1 MLATSSAST
10 STLAGEQYSQLP
22 TPPGL
27 LTRVV
32 HDGRCRV
39 SVSTSKGG
47 RLVHDVPP
55 DQLRPCES
63 DEEAQTELLAHALF
77 ERNGEN
83 PISPSRA
90 REIALQ
96 VACLLATG
104 SDPNGNVELE
114 NGDPVSMLFVAT
126 KCRKPDVKLVF
137 LLLAAGAD
145 PHASSPR
152 PYGWSLAKALTSRE
166 LDASFHE
173 DLLTFL
179 TTDCDTLLE
188 DFRKLEECPD
198 NEIDVSDIASFFRNL
213 RKEDLLHAA
222 AALCDLESLCQL
234 LYCPSVEFDPDREIK
249 LNGALVSPLSLAYY
263 SRDPDS
269 DLCVYSLLA
278 ARADPHIPSMERKL
292 GDGFWTLARAV
303 GNDEQADMLQKL
315 KLIALRIPTIVHPK
329 AAAEWIWSRI
339 SCVGVTTAV
348 VESMLEYLMPYMY
361 LHELVR
367 EVLTERAESPEDE
380 ETFVELYWQLAEQLL
395 CASAHFSDDK
405 AVELLL
411 RQGTEVDSHD
421 DSKRSAAPTHC
432 QSLARFLTRPDR
444 PAQVCTVVRRP
455 PRQRAACT
463 EAARRWRQVQPSR

>member
-1 MLATSSAST
+1 M
-10 STLAGEQYSQLP
+10 
-22 TPPGL
+22 
-27 LTRVV
+27 R
-32 HDGRCRV
+32 
-39 SVSTSKGG
+39 
-47 RLVHDVPP
+47 
-55 DQLRPCES
+55 
-63 DEEAQTELLAHALF
+63 
-77 ERNGEN
+77 
-83 PISPSRA
+83 
-90 REIALQ
+90 
-96 VACLLATG
+96 
-104 SDPNGNVELE
+104 
-114 NGDPVSMLFVAT
+114 SMF
-126 KCRKPDVKLVF
+126 
-137 LLLAAGAD
+137 
-145 PHASSPR
+145 
-152 PYGWSLAKALTSRE
+152 LTSR
-166 LDASFHE
+166 ASFG
-173 DLLTFL
+173 TCARRIFY
-179 TTDCDTLLE
+179 TPPQRCAIW
-188 DFRKLEECPD
+188 R
-198 NEIDVSDIASFFRNL
+198 VSASCF
-213 RKEDLLHAA
+213 
-222 AALCDLESLCQL
+222 
-234 LYCPSVEFDPDREIK
+234 I
-249 LNGALVSPLSLAYY
+249 ALVSSSIRIGRSSSTEPWSPLSLAYY

-455 PRQRAACT
+455 PWQRAACT
-463 EAARRWRQVQPSR
+463 EAARRWRQVQLCR